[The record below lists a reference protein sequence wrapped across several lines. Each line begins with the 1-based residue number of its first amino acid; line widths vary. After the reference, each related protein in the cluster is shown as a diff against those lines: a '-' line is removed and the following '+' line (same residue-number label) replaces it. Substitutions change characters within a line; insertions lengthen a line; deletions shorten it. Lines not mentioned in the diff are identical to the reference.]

1 MLSPAASSFALRA
14 GAHVLA
20 GLAFLYFL
28 NAFVQ
33 TGYIS
38 PTQAIVGVAWLAVC
52 YAASRF
58 LSIAVLLPLT
68 FLAMVLWGL
77 FLESS
82 PVSDFAAFHI
92 HAAEFSSGMFSSL
105 FGTKSPP
112 TVAYY
117 AVFHRLLGPALA
129 ANYIASAAAWTVGA
143 AFVYWAARP
152 FFSDARDARFLSFSL
167 ALCPTFLVFSPV
179 ISSESVYFLL
189 SAICAWLVSKHL
201 TGSGRFSYLYIA
213 MGLVTACLFL
223 TRTSGI
229 VGLLVCLGLIAV
241 GGTAYCE
248 GAEDGPAT
256 PGPKSFR
263 RRIGA
268 GAIVVVSFVA
278 VWLSFAYTAPAVLPN
293 ALWPTVSLLGG
304 PEMRITST
312 PWGSLSFLFGTSF
325 DSMGRYNSA
334 DLELAGYTGESR
346 LTRAEADRRAREIAV
361 ERIARDPVRFVGFAL
376 SDKVAQLWGR
386 ENGLYLAASGDRQAS
401 GGLSSGIQDLAL
413 PAWTVCTAS
422 RSCSFLSCSLGRFV
436 VPVISWPWGRSHSL
450 LSLPHILLEVKPRY
464 HLAMTPFIVVG
475 SALLVLDLQR
485 RRDEWLSTARSK
497 ARHWLDR

>member
-1 MLSPAASSFALRA
+1 MLSPAASSFARRA
-14 GAHVLA
+14 GGHVLA
-20 GLAFLYFL
+20 GLVFLYFL
-28 NAFVQ
+28 NAFIQ

-58 LSIAVLLPLT
+58 LSIAVLLPIT

-77 FLESS
+77 FLDST

-92 HAAEFSSGMFSSL
+92 HAAELSSGMFSSL

-129 ANYIASAAAWTVGA
+129 ANYIASATAWTAGA

-152 FFSDARDARFLSFSL
+152 FFSDARDARFLGFSL

-189 SAICAWLVSKHL
+189 SAICAWLVSRHL
-201 TGSGRFSYLYIA
+201 TGSGRFPYLYIA
-213 MGLVTACLFL
+213 MGLVTASLFL
-223 TRTSGI
+223 ARTSGI
-229 VGLLVCLGLIAV
+229 VGLLVCIALITV
-241 GGTAYCE
+241 GKSAYTR
-248 GAEDGPAT
+248 GDGHGPAT
-256 PGPKSFR
+256 PDLKSLR
-263 RRIGA
+263 RRIAA
-268 GAIVVVSFVA
+268 GGIVVTSFVA
-278 VWLSFAYTAPAVLPN
+278 VWLSFAYTAPVALPN

-334 DLELAGYTGESR
+334 DLELAGYTGENR
-346 LTRAEADRRAREIAV
+346 LTRAEADRRAQEIAV

-376 SDKVAQLWGR
+376 SDKVGPALGKGER
-386 ENGLYLAASGDRQAS
+386 PLRRGVRRQAEDRWVELEHPGTGPLKPGRGVS
-401 GGLSSGIQDLAL
+401 CRA
-413 PAWTVCTAS
+413 PA
-422 RSCSFLSCSLGRFV
+422 LSCHALQGDS
-436 VPVISWPWGRSHSL
+436 SSQ
-450 LSLPHILLEVKPRY
+450 LSPGPGDDCSSPIAAAHLP
-464 HLAMTPFIVVG
+464 
-475 SALLVLDLQR
+475 
-485 RRDEWLSTARSK
+485 
-497 ARHWLDR
+497 

>member
-1 MLSPAASSFALRA
+1 MLSPAVSFALRA

-28 NAFVQ
+28 NVFIQ

-52 YAASRF
+52 YAVSRF
-58 LSIAVLLPLT
+58 VRIMILLPIS

-77 FLESS
+77 FLESA
-82 PVSDFAAFHI
+82 PVSDFAAFHT
-92 HAAEFSSGMFSSL
+92 HASELSSGVFSSL
-105 FGTKSPP
+105 FSTKSPP

-117 AVFHRLLGPALA
+117 AVFHRLLGPTHS
-129 ANYIASAAAWTVGA
+129 ANYIASATAWTAGA
-143 AFVYWAARP
+143 VFVYWAARP
-152 FFSDARDARFLSFSL
+152 FFSDARDARFLSFCL
-167 ALCPTFLVFSPV
+167 ALCPTFFVFSPV

-189 SAICAWLVSKHL
+189 SAICAWLVSRHL
-201 TGSGRFSYLYIA
+201 TSSPRSPYLYIA
-213 MGLVTACLFL
+213 MGFVTACLFL
-223 TRTSGI
+223 TRTNGI
-229 VGLLVCLGLIAV
+229 VGLLVCLAVITV
-241 GGTAYCE
+241 GGAAYR
-248 GAEDGPAT
+248 GAAGDGAAI
-256 PGPKSFR
+256 PGAQSVR
-263 RRIGA
+263 RRVA
-268 GAIVVVSFVA
+268 ASAIVAISFVA
-278 VWLSFAYTAPAVLPN
+278 VWLSFAYTSPAVLPN

-334 DLELAGYTGESR
+334 DVELAGYTGENR

-386 ENGLYLAASGDRQAS
+386 ENGLYVAASGDRQRNGRLNS
-401 GGLSSGIQDLAL
+401 RTQDLAL
-413 PAWTVCTAS
+413 S
-422 RSCSFLSCSLGRFV
+422 SLDGVYRATLLLFV
-436 VPVISWPWGRSHSL
+436 VMLVREMRRPSHL
-450 LSLPHILLEVKPRY
+450 LALGTIALLLALPHILLEVRPRY

-485 RRDEWLSTARSK
+485 RRHEWLSTAGSK
-497 ARHWLDR
+497 VRQWLDR